1 MKPVEVRALRREYL
15 IYVLMVAD
23 VVRVGWDGK
32 AWCQVYFTVELWIK
46 VSVESC
52 YSIRI
57 KYVILY
63 FYVKLPNN

>member
-32 AWCQVYFTVELWIK
+32 AWCQVYFTVELWIE
-46 VSVESC
+46 VRVESC

-57 KYVILY
+57 KYLLFCI
-63 FYVKLPNN
+63 FM